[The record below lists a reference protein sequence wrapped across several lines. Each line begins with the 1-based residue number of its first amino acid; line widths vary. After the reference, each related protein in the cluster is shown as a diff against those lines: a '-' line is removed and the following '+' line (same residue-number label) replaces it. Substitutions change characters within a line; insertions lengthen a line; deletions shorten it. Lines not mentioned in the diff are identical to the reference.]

1 MYPTDCLSAA
11 VALDIA
17 NKDTLRIVGQ
27 VAMTVAQRAVYADT
41 IDGGTLENVS
51 DVVRSIT
58 GEAAVPAA
66 SLTRPVF
73 VPAANACGTGGGI
86 DQTGTTEYQ
95 FQLMNLR
102 GRGPKV
108 CVKTTRTGFISS
120 YTHALNSLKQMLVRI
135 TNADIRANYFD
146 NSGCKAIL
154 DSTGTFSND
163 FAGDVNA
170 LSTAFPNRAP
180 QTTDVLTFR
189 AIESIMTYMRE
200 TLGVQPVDM
209 GGVQEGV
216 FKLIASQFAIQA
228 LRDELHIG
236 QDTRA
241 LVSGSFNI
249 GKDVVQG
256 YGYSGPYH
264 GVVFGVDPE
273 PLRGTTL
280 TAGVLTLIEPGVAV
294 ATTTGFGY
302 RPNSSWVSATYEI
315 AFLFGKSPFARL
327 VPTYQRVPGWDFPA
341 QIANGGLD
349 FKILSDADCNFW
361 EDFGQHRYEVERA
374 YQPIHPHAVCA
385 ILFKRPAATAGS
397 WMAALTY

>member
-1 MYPTDCLSAA
+1 
-11 VALDIA
+11 
-17 NKDTLRIVGQ
+17 
-27 VAMTVAQRAVYADT
+27 MTVAQRSAYADT

-58 GEAAVPAA
+58 GEAAVPSA

-73 VPAANACGTGGGI
+73 IPAAQACGTGGGV

-120 YTHALNSLKQMLVRI
+120 YTHALNSLKQMLTRL

-146 NSGCKAIL
+146 NSGSKL
-154 DSTGTFSND
+154 VVNSTAAFNAS

-170 LSTAFPNRAP
+170 LSTPFPTTPAP
-180 QTTDVLTFR
+180 NLQVTFR
-189 AIESIMTYMRE
+189 SLEVVMTYMRE

-209 GGVQEGV
+209 AGVQEGV
-216 FKLIASQFAIQA
+216 FKFIGSQFAIQGM
-228 LRDELHIG
+228 RDELHVG

-241 LVSGSFNI
+241 LVSGSYNI
-249 GKDVVQG
+249 GKEVVQS

-264 GVVFGVDPE
+264 GIVFGVDPE
-273 PLRGTTL
+273 PLRGTTI
-280 TAGVLTLIEPGVAV
+280 TNNVLTLIEPGVAT
-294 ATTTGFGY
+294 ATTTGYGY
-302 RPNSSWVSATYEI
+302 RPNPTWVGASYEVG
-315 AFLFGKSPFARL
+315 FLFGKSPFSRL
-327 VPTYQRVPGWDFPA
+327 VPTYQRVPGWDFAP

-361 EDFGQHRYEVERA
+361 EDFGQHRYEIERA

-385 ILFKRPAATAGS
+385 ILYQRVSTGAG
-397 WMAALTY
+397 WGAPLTY

>member
-1 MYPTDCLSAA
+1 MYPNDCLTPAIA
-11 VALDIA
+11 VDIA
-17 NKDTLRIVGQ
+17 NKDSLRIVGQ
-27 VAMTVAQRAVYADT
+27 VAMTVAQRSVYADT

-51 DVVRSIT
+51 DVVRSVT
-58 GEAAVPAA
+58 GEAAVPSS

-73 VPAANACGTGGGI
+73 IPAANACGTGGGV

-120 YTHALNSLKQMLVRI
+120 YTHALNSLKQMLVRV
-135 TNADIRANYFD
+135 TNADIRANYYD
-146 NSGCKAIL
+146 NSGCKAII
-154 DSTGTFSND
+154 DTTGTFVQD

-170 LSTAFPNRAP
+170 LSTAFPSRTPNA
-180 QTTDVLTFR
+180 QVTFKSL
-189 AIESIMTYMRE
+189 ETIMTYMRE

-209 GGVQEGV
+209 AGVQEGV
-216 FKLIASQFAIQA
+216 FKFIGSQYAIQG
-228 LRDELHIG
+228 LRDELHVG

-241 LVSGSFNI
+241 LVQGSYNI
-249 GKDVVQG
+249 GKDVVLG

-264 GVVFGVDPE
+264 GIVFGVDPE

-280 TAGVLTLIEPGVAV
+280 TAGVLTLIEPGTAV
-294 ATTTGFGY
+294 ATTTGYGY
-302 RPNSSWVSATYEI
+302 RPNSSWISATYEV
-315 AFLFGKSPFARL
+315 AFLFGQRPFARL
-327 VPTYQRVPGWDFPA
+327 VPTYQRVPGWDFPS

-361 EDFGQHRYEVERA
+361 EDFGQHRYEIERA

-385 ILFKRPAATAGS
+385 IMYQRVSVGTA
-397 WMAALTY
+397 WTTPLTY

>member
-1 MYPTDCLSAA
+1 MAYPQDCISPA
-11 VALDIA
+11 VAQDIA

-27 VAMTVAQRAVYADT
+27 VAMTIAQRSAYTDT
-41 IDGGTLENVS
+41 IDGGTLESVS

-58 GEAAVPAA
+58 GEAAVPSA

-73 VPAANACGTGGGI
+73 VPAANACGTGGGV

-120 YTHALNSLKQMLVRI
+120 YAHALNSLKQMLVRLQ
-135 TNADIRANYFD
+135 NADIRANYFD
-146 NSGCKAIL
+146 NSGCKAMIVNNVA
-154 DSTGTFSND
+154 FSSC

-170 LSTAFPNRAP
+170 LSTAFPN
-180 QTTDVLTFR
+180 QTPNSQVTFR
-189 AIESIMTYMRE
+189 SLEVISTYMRE
-200 TLGVQPVDM
+200 TLGVQPFDM
-209 GGVQEGV
+209 AGLQEGV
-216 FKLIASQFAIQA
+216 FKFIGSQFAVQGM
-228 LRDELHIG
+228 RDELHVG

-241 LVSGSFNI
+241 LVQGSYDL
-249 GKDVVQG
+249 GYETVRG
-256 YGYSGPYH
+256 YGWSGPYH
-264 GVVFGVDPE
+264 GIMFGVDPE

-280 TAGVLTLIEPGVAV
+280 TSGVLTLIEPGVAV

-302 RPNSSWVSATYEI
+302 RPNSNWITATYEVG
-315 AFLFGKSPFARL
+315 FLFGKSSFARL
-327 VPTYQRVPGWDFPA
+327 VPSYQRIPGWDFAP

-349 FKILSDADCNFW
+349 FKVLSDADCNFW
-361 EDFGQHRYEVERA
+361 EDYGQHRYEIERA

-385 ILFKRPAATAGS
+385 IMYLRSTTGTGWAVPLS
-397 WMAALTY
+397 Y

>member
-1 MYPTDCLSAA
+1 MYPNDCLTPAA
-11 VALDIA
+11 AQDIA

-27 VAMTVAQRAVYADT
+27 VAMTVAQRSAYADT

-73 VPAANACGTGGGI
+73 VPAANACGTGGGV

-120 YTHALNSLKQMLVRI
+120 YAHALNSLKQMLVRI

-146 NSGCKAIL
+146 NSGCKAIF
-154 DSTGTFSND
+154 DSTGTFAQD

-170 LSTAFPNRAP
+170 LSTAFPSRTPDTAM
-180 QTTDVLTFR
+180 QFR
-189 AIESIMTYMRE
+189 GLESIMTYMRE

-209 GGVQEGV
+209 AGMQEGV
-216 FKLIASQFAIQA
+216 FKLIASQFAIQS

-241 LVSGSFNI
+241 LVQGSYNI
-249 GKDVVQG
+249 GKEVVLG

-264 GVVFGVDPE
+264 GIAFGVDPE
-273 PLRGTTL
+273 PLRGQTI

-302 RPNSSWVSATYEI
+302 RPNSSWITAQYEV

-361 EDFGQHRYEVERA
+361 EDFGQHRYEIERA
-374 YQPIHPHAVCA
+374 YQPVKPHAVCA
-385 ILFKRPAATAGS
+385 IIFKRPAATAGS

>member
-1 MYPTDCLSAA
+1 MAYPTDCLTPAIAS
-11 VALDIA
+11 DIA

-27 VAMTVAQRAVYADT
+27 LAEAVAQRSAYTAT

-108 CVKTTRTGFISS
+108 CVKTTRTGFIAS
-120 YTHALNSLKQMLVRI
+120 YTHALTSLNQMLVKI
-135 TNADIRANYFD
+135 QNADIRANYFD

-154 DSTGTFSND
+154 DSAGTFAQD

-170 LSTAFPNRAP
+170 LSTAFPNRTP
-180 QTTDVLTFR
+180 NQTVTFR
-189 AIESIMTYMRE
+189 SLEVIMTYMRE
-200 TLGVQPVDM
+200 TLGVQPF
-209 GGVQEGV
+209 EGETDEGT
-216 FKLIASQFAIQA
+216 FKFIGSQFAIQGI
-228 LRDELHIG
+228 RDELHVG
-236 QDTRA
+236 QDTR
-241 LVSGSFNI
+241 SMMTG
-249 GKDVVQG
+249 G
-256 YGYSGPYH
+256 YAVGEETFKSYRFTGPYH
-264 GVVFGVDPE
+264 ALGLGVDPE

-280 TAGVLTLIEPGVAV
+280 SAGDLTLIEPGTAV

-302 RPNSSWVSATYEI
+302 RPNSSWISATYEVG
-315 AFLFGKSPFARL
+315 FLLGRSSFSRL
-327 VPTYQRVPGWDFPA
+327 VPVYQKVPGWDFPA

-349 FKILSDADCNFW
+349 FKVLSDADCNFW
-361 EDFGQHRYEVERA
+361 EDFGQHRYEIERA
-374 YQPIHPHAVCA
+374 YQPMFPHAVCA
-385 ILFKRPAATAGS
+385 IMFLRTSSGAGWS
-397 WMAALTY
+397 SALTY

>member
-1 MYPTDCLSAA
+1 MAYPTDCISAST
-11 VALDIA
+11 ALDIA

-27 VAMTVAQRAVYADT
+27 VAMTVAQRSVYADT

-51 DVVRSIT
+51 EVVRSIT

-73 VPAANACGTGGGI
+73 VPAASACGTGGGI
-86 DQTGTTEYQ
+86 DRTGTTEYQ

-146 NSGCKAIL
+146 NSGVKVVI
-154 DSTGTFSND
+154 DNTGTFAQD

-170 LSTAFPNRAP
+170 LSTAFPARTP
-180 QTTDVLTFR
+180 DTTLTFK
-189 AIESIMTYMRE
+189 ALEAIMTYMRE
-200 TLGVQPVDM
+200 TLGVQPIQM

-216 FKLIASQFAIQA
+216 FKLIASQFAIQGI
-228 LRDELHIG
+228 RDELHVG

-241 LVSGSFNI
+241 LVSGSYNI
-249 GKDVVQG
+249 GKEVVVG

-264 GVVFGVDPE
+264 GIVFGVDPE

-280 TAGVLTLIEPGVAV
+280 AAGVLTLIEPGVAV

-302 RPNSSWVSATYEI
+302 RPNSLWVAATYEVG
-315 AFLFGKSPFARL
+315 FLFGQSPFARL

-361 EDFGQHRYEVERA
+361 EDFGQHRYEIERA
-374 YQPIHPHAVCA
+374 YQPIHPHAVAA
-385 ILFKRPAATAGS
+385 IMFKRTAAIAG
-397 WMAALTY
+397 WATPLTY

>member
-1 MYPTDCLSAA
+1 MYPTDCLSPA
-11 VALDIA
+11 VAQDIA

-41 IDGGTLENVS
+41 IDGGSLENVS

-73 VPAANACGTGGGI
+73 VPAANACGTGGGV

-120 YTHALNSLKQMLVRI
+120 YAHALNSLKQMLVRI

-146 NSGCKAIL
+146 NSGCKAIV
-154 DSTGTFSND
+154 DSTGTFAQD

-170 LSTAFPNRAP
+170 LSTAFPARTP
-180 QTTDVLTFR
+180 DTTLTFR
-189 AIESIMTYMRE
+189 SIESIMTYMRE

-209 GGVQEGV
+209 GGLQEGA
-216 FKLIASQFAIQA
+216 FKLIASQFAIQGI
-228 LRDELHIG
+228 RDELHIG

-241 LVSGSFNI
+241 LVQGSYNI
-249 GKDVVQG
+249 GKEVVLG

-264 GVVFGVDPE
+264 GVLFGVDPE
-273 PLRGTTL
+273 PLRGQTL
-280 TAGVLTLIEPGVAV
+280 TSGVLTLIEPGVAV

-302 RPNSSWVSATYEI
+302 RPNSSWITAQFEV

-349 FKILSDADCNFW
+349 FKILSDADCNFGKTSGNT
-361 EDFGQHRYEVERA
+361 DMRLSGPTSPFTRMRF
-374 YQPIHPHAVCA
+374 CA
-385 ILFKRPAATAGS
+385 IMFKRPAATAGS
-397 WMAALTY
+397 WMASLTY

>member
-1 MYPTDCLSAA
+1 MYPNDCLSPA
-11 VALDIA
+11 VASDIA

-27 VAMTVAQRAVYADT
+27 VAMTVAQRSAYADT
-41 IDGGTLENVS
+41 IDGGSLENVS

-73 VPAANACGTGGGI
+73 VPAANACGTGGGV

-120 YTHALNSLKQMLVRI
+120 YSHALNSLKQMLVRL
-135 TNADIRANYFD
+135 TNADIRANYYD
-146 NSGCKAIL
+146 NSGCKAIF
-154 DSTGTFSND
+154 DSTGTFAQD
-163 FAGDVNA
+163 FAGDINA
-170 LSTAFPNRAP
+170 LSTAFPSRTPDTNI
-180 QTTDVLTFR
+180 QFR
-189 AIESIMTYMRE
+189 GLESVMTYMRE

-209 GGVQEGV
+209 GGMQEGV
-216 FKLIASQFAIQA
+216 FKLIASQFAIQS

-241 LVSGSFNI
+241 LVQGSYNI
-249 GKDVVQG
+249 GKEVVQG

-264 GVVFGVDPE
+264 GIVFGVDPE
-273 PLRGTTL
+273 PLRGQTI

-302 RPNSSWVSATYEI
+302 RPNSSWVTAQYEV
-315 AFLFGKSPFARL
+315 AFLFGRSPFARL

-361 EDFGQHRYEVERA
+361 EDFGQHRYEIERA
-374 YQPIHPHAVCA
+374 YQPVHPHAVCA
-385 ILFKRPAATAGS
+385 IIFKRPAVTAGS

>member
-1 MYPTDCLSAA
+1 MAYPQDCLTPA
-11 VALDIA
+11 VAQDIA

-27 VAMTVAQRAVYADT
+27 VAMTIAQRSAYTDT

-58 GEAAVPAA
+58 GEAAVPSA

-73 VPAANACGTGGGI
+73 VPAANACGTGGGV

-120 YTHALNSLKQMLVRI
+120 YTAALNSLKQMLVRLQ
-135 TNADIRANYFD
+135 NADIRANYLD
-146 NSGCKAIL
+146 NSGCKAVIN
-154 DSTGTFSND
+154 TTATFANS

-170 LSTAFPNRAP
+170 LSTAFPGALTP
-180 QTTDVLTFR
+180 TVMTFR
-189 AIESIMTYMRE
+189 AAEVIMTFMRE

-209 GGVQEGV
+209 AGVQEGV
-216 FKLIASQFAIQA
+216 FKLIGSQQVIQS

-241 LVSGSFNI
+241 LVQG
-249 GKDVVQG
+249 GYDLGYETVRG
-256 YGYSGPYH
+256 YGWSGPYH
-264 GVVFGVDPE
+264 GIVFGVDPE
-273 PLRGTTL
+273 PLR
-280 TAGVLTLIEPGVAV
+280 TASTGGALTLIEPGTAV

-302 RPNSSWVSATYEI
+302 RPNATWI
-315 AFLFGKSPFARL
+315 AAANEVCFLFGKSPFARL

-361 EDFGQHRYEVERA
+361 EDFGQHRYEIERA

-385 ILFKRPAATAGS
+385 ILFARPATGAG
-397 WMAALTY
+397 WGAALTY

>member
-1 MYPTDCLSAA
+1 MAYPNDCLSPA

-17 NKDTLRIVGQ
+17 NKDSLRIVGQ
-27 VAMTVAQRAVYADT
+27 VAMTIAQRSAYTDT

-58 GEAAVPAA
+58 GEAAVPSA
-66 SLTRPVF
+66 SLTRPIF
-73 VPAANACGTGGGI
+73 VPAANACGTGGGV

-120 YTHALNSLKQMLVRI
+120 YTHALNSLKQMLVRLQ
-135 TNADIRANYFD
+135 NADIRANYYD
-146 NSGCKAIL
+146 NSGCKCIV
-154 DSTGTFSND
+154 DSTGTFAQD

-170 LSTAFPNRAP
+170 LSTAFPSRTPNAP
-180 QTTDVLTFR
+180 ITFR
-189 AIESIMTYMRE
+189 SLEVVMTYMRE

-209 GGVQEGV
+209 AGVQEGV
-216 FKLIASQFAIQA
+216 FKFIGSQFAIQSM
-228 LRDELHIG
+228 RDELHIG

-241 LVSGSFNI
+241 LVQG
-249 GKDVVQG
+249 GYDLGYETVRG
-256 YGYSGPYH
+256 YGWSGPYH
-264 GVVFGVDPE
+264 GIVFGVDPE

-280 TAGVLTLIEPGVAV
+280 AAGVLTLIEPGTAV

-302 RPNSSWVSATYEI
+302 RPNASWVSATYEVG
-315 AFLFGKSPFARL
+315 FLFGKSPFARL

-361 EDFGQHRYEVERA
+361 EDFGQHRYEIERA

-385 ILFKRPAATAGS
+385 FMATRASFGAGWS
-397 WMAALTY
+397 NALTY